1 MPRRRANILIV
12 DDQQENLLALE
23 AVLEPLGQ
31 NLVRASSG
39 EEALRRLLDD
49 EFACILLDVQMP
61 DMNGFE
67 TAEYIK
73 QREKTRN
80 IPIIFLTAIDK
91 EAQQVFRGYTVGA
104 VDYIFKPFDPEV
116 LRSKVSVFVDLY
128 EKNARV
134 QESEERFR
142 TAFDNAP
149 IGMALISPEGIVV
162 QANSA
167 LSEISG
173 YRRREIVGRT
183 WLEVTR
189 GDAETLELFNDMLAG
204 KTQGFEGERRYV
216 RKDGSPVDVM
226 LSISLARDGEGRPL
240 NFITQVA
247 DVTERKRAEADRAER
262 IREQAA
268 LAEARAIAET
278 IQKLQKVTD
287 AALEHLALNDL
298 LAELIAHIS
307 EMLDVDTAT
316 ILLMQPDEAALTVG
330 ATTGLGNTAAEDVA
344 IPIADDFTSRIATTG
359 KPQVAH
365 DMSAEKSLDP
375 LLEGSGIHSVMGVPL
390 LVEGRV
396 SGVIHVGS
404 LEPRT
409 FTTEDE
415 NMLQLVADRA
425 ALAIEHSRLYEREL
439 SIVETLQR
447 SLLPERLPTLPGLD
461 MSARYLPGG
470 PGADVGGDWYDAML
484 LEGGRIAIAMG
495 DVVGHGLGAAALMGQ
510 LRNALRAYA
519 LDGHSPSAVVERL
532 DRLVEELEPGRMAT
546 LLFIVLE
553 PDLTSL
559 RFASAG
565 HLPPLVLGPDGK
577 ANYLE
582 EVRDVPLGVAAGAEY
597 GEATAELE
605 PGSILVAYTDGL
617 VEERGTAIDRGLDT
631 LKKAVLSGPRDPS
644 PLCDHILAKMLERR
658 APTDDIAVLA
668 LHTIPLSAERL
679 HLRLPTE
686 PKALVSLRRT
696 LARWL
701 DEAGASAEESHDLQV
716 ACHEAC
722 SNAIEHAYRFG
733 DNEFEVDA
741 ALSDSE
747 VTITITDRGSWRP
760 PVETDRGRGLHLI
773 KALTDSMELIPG
785 ENGTTVRLRRTLA
798 SLNGAGA
805 APRGGKAPQAAGVRS
820 SSESS

>member
-1 MPRRRANILIV
+1 MPRRPSNILIV
-12 DDQQENLLALE
+12 DDQEENLLALE

-31 NLVRASSG
+31 NLVRAGSG

-49 EFACILLDVQMP
+49 DFACILLDVQMP
-61 DMNGFE
+61 DMDGFE
-67 TAEYIK
+67 TAEFIK

-128 EKNARV
+128 EKNARL

-142 TAFDNAP
+142 AAFANAP

-162 QANSA
+162 QANRA

-173 YRRREIVGRT
+173 YREREIVGRT

-189 GDAETLELFNDMLAG
+189 GDAETLALFNDMLSG
-204 KTQGFEGERRYV
+204 KTSGFEGERVYT
-216 RKDGSPVDVM
+216 RKDGSSVDVM
-226 LSISLARDGEGRPL
+226 LSISLARDGEGRPI

-247 DVTERKRAEADRAER
+247 DITGRKRAETERAER

-268 LAEARAIAET
+268 LTEARAVAET

-307 EMLDVDTAT
+307 EMLEVDTAT
-316 ILLMQPDEAALTVG
+316 ILLMQPDDATLTVG
-330 ATTGLGNTAAEDVA
+330 ASTGLGDDLGDDVT
-344 IPIADDFTSRIATTG
+344 IPIGDDFTGRIVSSRE
-359 KPQVAH
+359 PQVAR
-365 DMSAEKSLDP
+365 DVSKEKSLDP
-375 LLEGSGIHSVMGVPL
+375 LLKGSGIRSAMGVPL
-390 LVEGRV
+390 LVEGHV
-396 SGVIHVGS
+396 SGVIEVGS
-404 LEPRT
+404 LEPRE

-447 SLLPERLPTLPGLD
+447 SLLPERLPRLPGLE
-461 MSARYLPGG
+461 MAARYMPGG

-484 LEGGRIAIAMG
+484 LEGGRIGLAMG

-519 LDGHSPSAVVERL
+519 LDGHSPAAVVERL

-546 LLFIVLE
+546 LLFAIIQ
-553 PDLTSL
+553 PDLSSI

-565 HLPPLVLGPDGK
+565 PPPPPGARPGGE
-577 ANYLE
+577 APHLE
-582 EVRDVPLGVAAGAEY
+582 E
-597 GEATAELE
+597 
-605 PGSILVAYTDGL
+605 
-617 VEERGTAIDRGLDT
+617 
-631 LKKAVLSGPRDPS
+631 
-644 PLCDHILAKMLERR
+644 
-658 APTDDIAVLA
+658 
-668 LHTIPLSAERL
+668 
-679 HLRLPTE
+679 
-686 PKALVSLRRT
+686 
-696 LARWL
+696 
-701 DEAGASAEESHDLQV
+701 
-716 ACHEAC
+716 
-722 SNAIEHAYRFG
+722 
-733 DNEFEVDA
+733 
-741 ALSDSE
+741 
-747 VTITITDRGSWRP
+747 
-760 PVETDRGRGLHLI
+760 GR
-773 KALTDSMELIPG
+773 
-785 ENGTTVRLRRTLA
+785 
-798 SLNGAGA
+798 
-805 APRGGKAPQAAGVRS
+805 
-820 SSESS
+820 

>member
-1 MPRRRANILIV
+1 MQRRSNILIV

-61 DMNGFE
+61 DMDGFE
-67 TAEYIK
+67 TAEFIK
-73 QREKTRN
+73 QREKTRS

-128 EKNARV
+128 EKNV
-134 QESEERFR
+134 QLQESEERFR

-149 IGMALISPEGIVV
+149 IGMALIGIEGIVV
-162 QANSA
+162 QVNSA
-167 LSEISG
+167 LCAISG
-173 YRRREIVGRT
+173 YAERELLGRT
-183 WLEVTR
+183 WLEITR
-189 GDAETLELFNDMLAG
+189 GDAETLKLFADMLAG
-204 KTQGFEGERRYV
+204 KTRGFEGERRYP
-216 RKDGSPVDVM
+216 RKDGSSVEVM
-226 LSISLARDGEGRPL
+226 LSISLARDAEGRPV
-240 NFITQVA
+240 NFITQVV
-247 DVTERKRAEADRAER
+247 DITERKRSERDRAER

-268 LAEARAIAET
+268 LAEAQAVANT

-298 LAELIAHIS
+298 LRELIAHIS

-316 ILLMQPDEAALTVG
+316 ILLSQPGDDALSVG
-330 ATTGLGNTAAEDVA
+330 ATTGLGDNV
-344 IPIADDFTSRIATTG
+344 ADDVRITPG
-359 KPQVAH
+359 NDVIGRIVSSGQPQVVP
-365 DMSAEKSLDP
+365 DLTKEKDLDP
-375 LLEGSGIHSVMGVPL
+375 LLAGTAICSLMGVPL
-390 LVEGRV
+390 LVEGRT
-396 SGVIHVGS
+396 SGVILVGTI
-404 LEPRT
+404 ERRDFPR
-409 FTTEDE
+409 EDE

-447 SLLPERLPTLPGLD
+447 SLLPDRLPTLPGLE
-461 MSARYLPGG
+461 MAARYMPGG

-484 LEGGRIAIAMG
+484 LEGGRIGVAMG

-546 LLFIVLE
+546 LLFVVID
-553 PDLTSL
+553 PDMTTI

-565 HLPPLVLGPDGK
+565 HLPPLVLGPDGD
-577 ANYLE
+577 ARYLE
-582 EVRDVPLGVAAGAEY
+582 EVRDVPLGVAAGKEY
-597 GEATAELE
+597 SEATAELE
-605 PGSILVAYTDGL
+605 PGSTLVTYTDGL
-617 VEERGTAIDRGLDT
+617 VEERGTSIDQGLAT
-631 LKKAVLSGPRDPS
+631 LREAVIAGPRATE
-644 PLCDHILAKMLERR
+644 PLCDHIIAKMLEHR
-658 APTDDIAVLA
+658 APMDDIAVLA
-668 LHTIPLSAERL
+668 LHTVPFSAERL

-696 LARWL
+696 LGRWL
-701 DEAGASAEESHDLQV
+701 EEVGATAEESHDLQV
-716 ACHEAC
+716 ATHEAC

-733 DNEFEVDA
+733 ENEFEVEA
-741 ALSDSE
+741 SLNGNE
-747 VTITITDRGSWRP
+747 VAIAITDRGAWRP
-760 PVETDRGRGLHLI
+760 PVENDRGRGLHLI
-773 KALTDSMELIPG
+773 EALTDRMELIPG
-785 ENGTTVRLRRTLA
+785 DNGTTVRMRRVLA
-798 SLNGAGA
+798 QLNGDSPDPGGA
-805 APRGGKAPQAAGVRS
+805 EPAAVPS
-820 SSESS
+820 SADGS